1 MGEELGGGIPPVVKC
16 VRVGF
21 FVSEK
26 SVPGAFIE
34 CVTLQGVRNSG
45 EHCTDSRPEVSF

>member
-1 MGEELGGGIPPVVKC
+1 MGEELGGGLSPVVKC

-26 SVPGAFIE
+26 SRPSAFIE
-34 CVTLQGVRNSG
+34 CVTQQGVRISG
-45 EHCTDSRPEVSF
+45 EHCTDSSTEISF